1 MINIKKWRN
10 TWGTKTGSNTH
21 FQSFS
26 DGQKKL
32 FLEDASHIGLNS
44 GLEHSNPGSTFIDW
58 QRSGIHVDNLFVR
71 PKDDIHLSRSIS
83 TVTTNPLIHDYIYNN
98 AHQQGF
104 LTRAQNQLYYG
115 CAIQSKIGASFSNRS
130 YHFQKSHDDVKFT
143 ETFEINKI
151 KVIAPESDF
160 EEHHLTFKPEK
171 KMPIARVT
179 AVSKISVIDITNED
193 ENIILNENN
202 EPKQTVKHEIVEY
215 KIEVFDKK
223 LATYLLQPDLNKQPL
238 MRKAQ
243 ERMDSEN
250 KENKQLKLGK

>member
-1 MINIKKWRN
+1 
-10 TWGTKTGSNTH
+10 
-21 FQSFS
+21 
-26 DGQKKL
+26 
-32 FLEDASHIGLNS
+32 
-44 GLEHSNPGSTFIDW
+44 
-58 QRSGIHVDNLFVR
+58 
-71 PKDDIHLSRSIS
+71 
-83 TVTTNPLIHDYIYNN
+83 
-98 AHQQGF
+98 
-104 LTRAQNQLYYG
+104 
-115 CAIQSKIGASFSNRS
+115 
-130 YHFQKSHDDVKFT
+130 
-143 ETFEINKI
+143 
-151 KVIAPESDF
+151 
-160 EEHHLTFKPEK
+160 
-171 KMPIARVT
+171 MPIARVT